1 MKKIIFGV
9 FVSLMLIISV
19 IAGSTSVNNKEQNEN
34 VTLFEDGSII
44 TSIPVGNYKIKSSEQ
59 GDRVSVNDFGSL
71 LIPGK
76 PQLPTKIIAIA
87 IPPGA
92 QFIDLAYEIGEEMI
106 LPGKYNI
113 MPTPL
118 PKVIGAEKPEVAE
131 KEEQVYKENY
141 EHTYKSSEAYPKSIV
156 EFERTAGF
164 RKYNLVDVRVSPFS
178 YKPLTGK
185 LTYYPDIKVK
195 VNYAYPQNI
204 NPSDIMVDNVESF
217 EQRASEFI
225 LNYEIAKDWYPT
237 SQGVRESYNYVIITL
252 DSLTSSVQD
261 LVDWEES
268 KGRNVKVVTTSWINS
283 NYAGYDSAEK
293 IRNFLI
299 DKYPS
304 YEWGIEYVCLIGS
317 YDDVQI
323 RRVSQSTG
331 YGQPETDFYHAELSL
346 PDDSSWDLNGNH
358 QYCENSDPIDF
369 YSEVYLG
376 RIPWSDPSV
385 VESICAKTIAYEQNN
400 DASFKKNILL
410 LGAFFWPD
418 TDNAVLM
425 EYKTDDSIHP
435 WMADWTMT
443 KMYED
448 GQSTYPMDYNLN
460 YNNVKTVWSQGTFA
474 FVDWAGHGSP
484 TACYEYYPSTAFVDT
499 VTCNSL
505 NDDYP
510 AIVFADACSNSDT
523 DENNIGQ
530 MMLKQGAV
538 GFLGATK
545 VAYGMPAWTEPYSG
559 SSQSLDYFFTTGC
572 TEGIL
577 TQGES
582 HQLAL
587 QEMYEYSLWYY
598 QKYEHCQWGAL
609 WGNPD
614 LTMGEVVT
622 SEPPAVPEKPS
633 GPDSG
638 VPLTEFTFSTTTTD
652 PEQDNIY
659 YLFEWG
665 DGNDSGWVG
674 PYESGQTGEASHIW
688 ENIGNYDIKARAK
701 DENGAKSDW
710 SEVKLFMVGD
720 NTPPAKPVLEGE
732 NTAKPGESYILKVTS
747 TDPHGHDVYID
758 IYWGNGGGSWDGPYK
773 SGETIQFEHIWNT
786 QGTYVIKVKAMDEF
800 DAISEEAYLSVE
812 VRKNKAITNQILIQ
826 FLKEII
832 ANFPLIAKLLL

>member
-9 FVSLMLIISV
+9 FVSLMLVVSV
-19 IAGSTSVNNKEQNEN
+19 IAGSMSVNNKELNET
-34 VTLFEDGSII
+34 VMQYEDGTII
-44 TSIPVGNYKIKSSEQ
+44 TSIPVGSYKIESTEQ
-59 GDRVSVNDFGSL
+59 GDLVSIDDFGRL

-87 IPPGA
+87 IPPGS
-92 QFIDLAYEIGEEMI
+92 QFVDLTYDVSEGII
-106 LPGKYNI
+106 LPGEYNI

-118 PKVIGAEKPEVAE
+118 PKVIGVEDPKVAE
-131 KEEQVYKENY
+131 KEEKIYNENY
-141 EHTYKSSEAYPKSIV
+141 EITYKSSEAYPKSIV

-164 RKYNLVDVRVSPFS
+164 RKYNLVDVRVNPFS

-185 LTYYPDIKVK
+185 LTYYPDITVQ
-195 VNYAYPQNI
+195 VNYAYPKNF
-204 NPSDIMVDNVESF
+204 NPAKIMIDNVESF

-225 LNYEIAKDWYPT
+225 LNYELAKDWYP
-237 SQGVRESYNYVIITL
+237 SYQGSRESYNYVIVTT

-261 LVDWEES
+261 LADWEES
-268 KGRNVKVVTTSWINS
+268 KGRSVKVVTTSWINS
-283 NYAGYDSAEK
+283 NYVGYDSAEK

-323 RRVSQSTG
+323 RLISQNTG

-346 PDDSSWDLNGNH
+346 PDDSSWDINGNH
-358 QYCENSDPIDF
+358 QYCENSDPID
-369 YSEVYLG
+369 YYAEVILG
-376 RIPWSDPSV
+376 RIPWSDPST
-385 VESICAKTIAYEQNN
+385 VESICAKTIAYEQN
-400 DASFKKNILL
+400 DDPSYKKNILL

-425 EYKTDDSIHP
+425 EYKTDDTLHP
-435 WMADWTMT
+435 WMSDWTMT
-443 KMYED
+443 KMYEE

-460 YNNVKTVWSQGTFA
+460 YNNVKTVWSEGTFA

-505 NDDYP
+505 NDEYP

-523 DENNIGQ
+523 AENNIGQ

-545 VAYGMPAWTEPYSG
+545 VAYGKPGWTEAYSG

-582 HQLAL
+582 HQQAL
-587 QEMYEYSLWYY
+587 QEMYENSLWYY

-609 WGNPD
+609 WGNPG

-622 SEPPAVPEKPS
+622 SDPPANPDKPS

-652 PEQDNIY
+652 PDGDNIY
-659 YLFEWG
+659 YLFDWG
-665 DGNDSGWVG
+665 DGTDSGWIG

-688 ENIGNYDIKARAK
+688 ENIGNYEIMAKAK
-701 DENGAKSDW
+701 DENGAKSGW
-710 SEVKLFMVGD
+710 SEVKMFTVGD
-720 NTPPAKPVLEGE
+720 NTPPYAPVLEGE
-732 NTAKPGESYILKVTS
+732 NTAKPGEPYALKVTT
-747 TDPHGHDVYID
+747 TDPHGHDIYLN
-758 IYWGNGGGSWDGPYK
+758 IYWGNGGGSWTGPYS
-773 SGETIQFEHIWNT
+773 SGETVQFEHSWDT
-786 QGTYVIKVKAMDEF
+786 QGTYKIRVTAKDEF
-800 DAISEEAYLSVE
+800 DAVSDEAILTVE
-812 VRKNKAITNQILIQ
+812 VRKNKAVTNPILIQ
-826 FLKEII
+826 FIKEII
-832 ANFPLIAKLLL
+832 GNFPLIAKLLL

>member
-9 FVSLMLIISV
+9 FVSLMLVVSV
-19 IAGSTSVNNKEQNEN
+19 IAGSTSVNNKELNET
-34 VTLFEDGSII
+34 VMLYEDGTII
-44 TSIPVGNYKIKSSEQ
+44 TSIPVGSYKIESKEQ
-59 GDRVSVNDFGSL
+59 GDLVSIDDFGRL

-87 IPPGA
+87 IPPGS
-92 QFIDLAYEIGEEMI
+92 QYVDLTYETGEGII
-106 LPGKYNI
+106 LPGEYNI

-118 PKVIGAEKPEVAE
+118 PKVIGLEDPDVKE
-131 KEEQVYKENY
+131 KEQQIYNENY
-141 EHTYKSSEAYPKSIV
+141 ETTYKSSEAYPKSIV

-164 RKYNLVDVRVSPFS
+164 RKYNLVDVRINPFS
-178 YKPLTGK
+178 YKPMTGK
-185 LTYYPDIKVK
+185 LTYYPDITVT
-195 VNYAYPQNI
+195 VNYAYPKNFD
-204 NPSDIMVDNVESF
+204 STEIMIDDVESF

-225 LNYEIAKDWYPT
+225 INYQLAKDWYPAY
-237 SQGVRESYNYVIITL
+237 QGSRESYNYVIVTT

-261 LVDWEES
+261 LADWEES
-268 KGRNVKVVTTSWINS
+268 KGRSVKVVTTSWINS
-283 NYAGYDSAEK
+283 NYVGYDSAEK

-317 YDDVQI
+317 YSDVQI
-323 RRVSQSTG
+323 RLISQNTG

-346 PDDSSWDLNGNH
+346 PDGSSWDINGNH
-358 QYCENSDPIDF
+358 KYCEDSDSID
-369 YSEVYLG
+369 YYAEVYMG
-376 RIPWSDPSV
+376 RIPWSDPST
-385 VESICAKTIAYEQNN
+385 VESICAKTIAYEQN
-400 DASFKKNILL
+400 DDPSYKKNILL

-425 EYKTDDSIHP
+425 EYKTDDTLHP
-435 WMADWTMT
+435 WMSDWTMT
-443 KMYED
+443 KMYEE

-505 NDDYP
+505 NDEYP

-523 DENNIGQ
+523 EENNIGQ

-545 VAYGMPAWTEPYSG
+545 VAYGKPGWTEAYSG

-572 TEGIL
+572 TEGVL

-582 HQLAL
+582 HQQAL
-587 QEMYEYSLWYY
+587 QEMYENSLWYY

-609 WGNPD
+609 WGNPG

-622 SEPPAVPEKPS
+622 SEPPANPEKPS

-638 VPLTEFTFSTTTTD
+638 VPFTEFTFSTTTTD
-652 PEQDNIY
+652 PEGENIY
-659 YLFEWG
+659 YLFDWG
-665 DGNDSGWVG
+665 DGSDSGWIG

-688 ENIGNYDIKARAK
+688 EIIGNYEIMAKAK

-710 SEVKLFMVGD
+710 SEVKMFTVGD
-720 NTPPAKPVLEGE
+720 NTPPYAPVLDGE
-732 NTAKPGESYILKVTS
+732 NTVKPGELYTLKVTT
-747 TDPHGHDVYID
+747 TDPHDHDIYLN
-758 IYWGNGGGSWDGPYK
+758 IYWGNGGGSWTGPYS
-773 SGETIQFEHIWNT
+773 SGETIQFEHTWEY
-786 QGTYVIKVKAMDEF
+786 QGTYNIKVTAKDEF
-800 DAISEEAYLSVE
+800 DAVSDEAILTVE
-812 VRKNKAITNQILIQ
+812 VRKNKAVANPILLQII
-826 FLKEII
+826 KEILG
-832 ANFPLIAKLLL
+832 NFPLIAKLLL